1 MIISLA
7 LSDAFLF
14 CICFYI
20 LLAASQSV
28 TFKFGVSLVSA
39 ASCLGVMKFSE
50 IFPLPSLHAFF
61 SSLSASSAILMIT
74 VGVIWR
80 DRLVATSLRY
90 AWILFVSSAAV
101 TLIMSNAFGLI
112 YFGYAIAGVS
122 TVALIFHQAILKS
135 RDGLI
140 GGVSL
145 LFGFLIFLTKIELF
159 TFLKPGDY
167 LHFFMALGVYK
178 LSRSTGLV

>member
-1 MIISLA
+1 MIVSLA

-20 LLAASQSV
+20 LLTSSQFV
-28 TFKFGVSLVSA
+28 TFKFGVFLVSA
-39 ASCLGVMKFSE
+39 ASFLGVMKFSE

-61 SSLSASSAILMIT
+61 SGLSASSAILMIM

-80 DRLVATSLRY
+80 DRLIATSLRY

-101 TLIMSNAFGLI
+101 TLIMSNAFGFI
-112 YFGYAIAGVS
+112 YFGYTIAGVS
-122 TVALIFHQAILKS
+122 TIAIIFHQAILKN

-140 GGVSL
+140 GGVFL
-145 LFGFLIFLTKIELF
+145 LVGFFIFLTKIELVAI
-159 TFLKPGDY
+159 LKPGDY
-167 LHFFMALGVYK
+167 LHFFMAMGVYK
-178 LSRSTGLV
+178 LSRTTGLV